1 MSNYTVR
8 IHLMS
13 GAEWEIEFP
22 PHKHVDVLK
31 RTIINHDDIKH
42 TLGLVYIHNMRLVL
56 MPDAGGKEPFEVLS
70 DERTIDSYQL
80 PSGTI
85 LELVISDAPIYS
97 TYDNKIQVIQFIR
110 NEQVDE
116 LTRLLNQFNCLELSG
131 YFLGTIGSKMLAH
144 VLPHTHIVHLNLS
157 GCNIGRYGVRWL
169 ADIVPLCCAMKRLY
183 MDDNQMDENDV
194 NVLSRALPL
203 CHTIQEISLNDNR
216 IGDDGLKALA
226 QNIPYSLH
234 VLMLSCNGI
243 GNDGAK
249 ALAEGLY
256 GSQITRLDLSRNEIG
271 NEGVMAIS
279 KALPNTQLIR
289 VGLSYNFIG
298 DEGVIE
304 LSKIVLESH
313 LEYIELSANQITEVG
328 ISKLLS
334 VLSFTNNRIKLTSG
348 GNDFSHEYRE
358 IMK

>member
-1 MSNYTVR
+1 MSDYTVK

-13 GAEWEIEFP
+13 GSEWEIEFP

-31 RTIINHDDIKH
+31 RIIISHEEMKEV
-42 TLGLVYIHNMRLVL
+42 LGWVYIHNMRLVL
-56 MPDAGGKEPFEVLS
+56 MPESGGKEPFEVLS

-80 PSGTI
+80 PSGTV
-85 LELVISDAPIYS
+85 LELVVTDAPIYS

-110 NEQVDE
+110 NENVDE
-116 LTRLLNQFNCLELSG
+116 LTSLLNQFNCLELSG
-131 YFLGTIGSKMLAH
+131 YFLGTIGSKMLSH

-157 GCNIGRYGVRWL
+157 ECTIGMYGIRWL
-169 ADIVPLCCAMKRLY
+169 SDVLPLCFIKRLY
-183 MDDNQMDENDV
+183 LDDNQMDENDAI
-194 NVLSRALPL
+194 VLARTLPL
-203 CHTIQEISLNDNR
+203 CRIQELSLNDNR
-216 IGDDGLKALA
+216 IGDTGLMALSK
-226 QNIPYSLH
+226 NIPYSLH
-234 VLMLSCNGI
+234 VLLLSCNGI
-243 GNDGAK
+243 GNDGVK
-249 ALAEGLY
+249 ALSEGLC
-256 GSQITRLDLSRNEIG
+256 GSQLTRLELSRNEIG
-271 NEGVMAIS
+271 NEGVMAIAI
-279 KALPNTQLIR
+279 ALPKTQLIR
-289 VGLSYNFIG
+289 LGLSYNFIC

-304 LSKIVLESH
+304 LSKIVLTSH